1 MEKIIIINGSPRASH
16 SNSRQYAAIFQ
27 QAMGENFP
35 VYDAITKKPEEAFR
49 AVEQAS
55 DLLLVFPLYADG
67 VPAVLLR
74 FLKELENH
82 AETPRVLRVHV
93 LVNCGFLEP
102 EQNTAALEI
111 IRLFCKKNGFT
122 VGSTLQIGSGEAI
135 LTTPFAFL
143 ARRKIRQFAAAVR
156 TGRHKAL
163 KTTMPLPK
171 QSFIKASTKFWLS
184 RGAQNGVS
192 KEQMETMEIDSSEKF
207 K

>member
-102 EQNTAALEI
+102 EQNTPLWKLSACFVRRTDLPLDPLFKLEVERPSLQR
-111 IRLFCKKNGFT
+111 RLHF
-122 VGSTLQIGSGEAI
+122 
-135 LTTPFAFL
+135 
-143 ARRKIRQFAAAVR
+143 
-156 TGRHKAL
+156 
-163 KTTMPLPK
+163 
-171 QSFIKASTKFWLS
+171 
-184 RGAQNGVS
+184 
-192 KEQMETMEIDSSEKF
+192 
-207 K
+207 